1 MKRYAYLRV
10 DSAGA
15 FTNGKCVTVSNASL
29 RNIKEHHWVLDVSH
43 ASTTSLFLGVLY
55 ISASLAISSIWM
67 VRSACSLIQQ
77 SCGAIQQ

>member
-1 MKRYAYLRV
+1 MVPLLIR
-10 DSAGA
+10 
-15 FTNGKCVTVSNASL
+15 TN
-29 RNIKEHHWVLDVSH
+29 HWVLAVSH